1 MTLPTEEV
9 TKCHV
14 RRRGSTV
21 GARVSKKV
29 CRDVAQLGSAPCS
42 GRGGRKFE
50 SCHPDFFTI
59 RERDILM
66 KVHQISSTTNYI
78 QPNFKANPSAQ
89 LKTLKSLTE
98 KGKVVLEYIGQG
110 CPKTAEG
117 DKIYTKLYEH
127 LDGIS
132 YFDPT
137 VNSSLSVA
145 DAIKLCE
152 DNLDAINRMFG
163 KYGLELYGNLHDS
176 FGKKGVT
183 VTNRLKET
191 GYVSDKLTWGECV
204 RDYIGW
210 NKKGKIDDVEERF
223 GEMAPLYLDDL
234 NYVSTDFDPLYENY
248 VVTKPDVAN
257 VETNNIRMRAFRK
270 VNNIE

>member
-1 MTLPTEEV
+1 
-9 TKCHV
+9 
-14 RRRGSTV
+14 
-21 GARVSKKV
+21 
-29 CRDVAQLGSAPCS
+29 
-42 GRGGRKFE
+42 
-50 SCHPDFFTI
+50 
-59 RERDILM
+59 M
-66 KVHQISSTTNYI
+66 KVHQISSTTSYI

-89 LKTLKSLTE
+89 IKSLKLPTE
-98 KGKVVLEYIGQG
+98 KGKAVLRYIEEG

-137 VNSSLSVA
+137 VNCTLSVA

-163 KYGLELYGNLHDS
+163 KYGLELYGSLYES
-176 FGKKGVT
+176 FGKRGVT

-210 NKKGKIDDVEERF
+210 NQKGKIDDVAERF
-223 GEMAPLYLDDL
+223 GKMAPLYLDDL
-234 NYVSTDFDPLYENY
+234 NYVSTDLDPLYENY

-257 VETNNIRMRAFRK
+257 VEKGSIRMRAFRI